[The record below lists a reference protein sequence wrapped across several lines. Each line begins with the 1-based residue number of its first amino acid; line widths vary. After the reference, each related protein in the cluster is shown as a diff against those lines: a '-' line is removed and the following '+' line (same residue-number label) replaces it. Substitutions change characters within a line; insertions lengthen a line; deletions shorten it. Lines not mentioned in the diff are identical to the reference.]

1 MSWAWR
7 KRYCPTAPASRP
19 TPWTRNAVWPTSPSP
34 GPSATSPSPSPPAA
48 ASSARSSTAC
58 PAASST
64 NCPRKTWNGKAPK
77 TSPSNRNRPAATA
90 PWPTSA
96 ASSAVNPDPAATTLP
111 PPSWKRAGG
120 EGAAAPT
127 TLTTQPP
134 SHPLSPRGRGPGRGG
149 KQKSRP
155 IRRLLHHCN
164 TTQLR
169 DRIHSASWAA
179 SSSLTAF
186 GGIGIGPQLPVEPF
200 LMLLAMCAA
209 SPAYLAAT
217 SYRAGPTTLLSTLWQ
232 ATQAL
237 AENSASPGLP
247 PAASPAAS
255 PAGAAATASAQ
266 GSPATQTVP

>member
-1 MSWAWR
+1 
-7 KRYCPTAPASRP
+7 
-19 TPWTRNAVWPTSPSP
+19 
-34 GPSATSPSPSPPAA
+34 
-48 ASSARSSTAC
+48 RSSTAC

-96 ASSAVNPDPAATTLP
+96 ASSAVNPNQP
-111 PPSWKRAGG
+111 PP
-120 EGAAAPT
+120 
-127 TLTTQPP
+127 
-134 SHPLSPRGRGPGRGG
+134 HPLSPRGRGPGRGG

-164 TTQLR
+164 TAQLR

-186 GGIGIGPQLPVEPF
+186 GGIGIGPQLPWEPF
-200 LMLLAMCAA
+200 LMLLMIWSA

-217 SYRAGPTTLLSTLWQ
+217 SFRAGPTTLLSTLWQ

-237 AENSASPGLP
+237 AENS
-247 PAASPAAS
+247 
-255 PAGAAATASAQ
+255 
-266 GSPATQTVP
+266 

>member
-1 MSWAWR
+1 
-7 KRYCPTAPASRP
+7 RYCPTAPASRP

-48 ASSARSSTAC
+48 ASSAKSSTAC

-90 PWPTSA
+90 PWQTPA
-96 ASSAVNPDPAATTLP
+96 ASPAVNPKLP
-111 PPSWKRAGG
+111 
-120 EGAAAPT
+120 
-127 TLTTQPP
+127 Q
-134 SHPLSPRGRGPGRGG
+134 SHTLSPRGRGPGRGG
-149 KQKSRP
+149 KQKAAQSGGFF
-155 IRRLLHHCN
+155 HHCN

-186 GGIGIGPQLPVEPF
+186 GGIGIGPQLPWEPF
-200 LMLLAMCAA
+200 LMLLMIWSA

-217 SYRAGPTTLLSTLWQ
+217 SFMAGPTTLLSTLWD
-232 ATQAL
+232 AT
-237 AENSASPGLP
+237 
-247 PAASPAAS
+247 
-255 PAGAAATASAQ
+255 
-266 GSPATQTVP
+266 

>member
-1 MSWAWR
+1 
-7 KRYCPTAPASRP
+7 RP

-96 ASSAVNPDPAATTLP
+96 ASSAVNPNQP
-111 PPSWKRAGG
+111 PP
-120 EGAAAPT
+120 
-127 TLTTQPP
+127 
-134 SHPLSPRGRGPGRGG
+134 HPLSPRGRGPGRGG

-164 TTQLR
+164 TAPLR

-217 SYRAGPTTLLSTLWQ
+217 SFRAGPTTLLSTLWQ

-247 PAASPAAS
+247 PAASPAA
-255 PAGAAATASAQ
+255 
-266 GSPATQTVP
+266 

>member
-48 ASSARSSTAC
+48 ASSAKSTTAC

-64 NCPRKTWNGKAPK
+64 NCPRKTWNGKAPR

-96 ASSAVNPDPAATTLP
+96 ASSAVNASPAAITLP
-111 PPSWKRAGG
+111 LPLWKRAGERG
-120 EGAAAPT
+120 QP
-127 TLTTQPP
+127 PP
-134 SHPLSPRGRGPGRGG
+134 SHPHNPTAITLPLPSRERAGERGNKKAAQSGG
-149 KQKSRP
+149 FF
-155 IRRLLHHCN
+155 HHCN

-200 LMLLAMCAA
+200 LMLLAMYAA

-217 SYRAGPTTLLSTLWQ
+217 SLRAGPTTLLSTLWQ

>member
-1 MSWAWR
+1 MGLGLDFFFFS
-7 KRYCPTAPASRP
+7 SRRRH
-19 TPWTRNAVWPTSPSP
+19 TRCGRDW
-34 GPSATSPSPSPPAA
+34 
-48 ASSARSSTAC
+48 SSDVCSSDL
-58 PAASST
+58 
-64 NCPRKTWNGKAPK
+64 PRKTWNGKAPK

-96 ASSAVNPDPAATTLP
+96 ASSAVNPNPAATTLP
-111 PPSWKRAGG
+111 LPLWKRAG
-120 EGAAAPT
+120 E
-127 TLTTQPP
+127 
-134 SHPLSPRGRGPGRGG
+134 RG

-186 GGIGIGPQLPVEPF
+186 GGIGIGPQLPWEPF
-200 LMLLAMCAA
+200 LMLLMIWSA

-217 SYRAGPTTLLSTLWQ
+217 SFRAGPTTLLSTLWQ